1 VVDREIVG
9 IGSFDVD
16 PRSIALNTE
25 GVIQVESPERAA
37 QVMDYMDEGALPA
50 NSYRVV
56 PEKDE
61 DTDIERLV

>member
-1 VVDREIVG
+1 MDRKIVG

-37 QVMDYMDEGALPA
+37 QVMDYMDEGGSPC
-50 NSYRVV
+50 
-56 PEKDE
+56 
-61 DTDIERLV
+61 